1 MKKIRRGVFET
12 NSSSTHSLIV
22 MPQESVHYL
31 SPSRTLVVRFI
42 DTDDEHVLSTLKDK
56 VSYLVSQIISKY
68 KYDVYDYDDLK
79 EQVYSDYDFKRIAEY
94 VKNRYNKIVTLPKTH
109 TGSLD
114 EIVNINWQIR
124 EDNLDDILTDLVQ
137 QHDLLEDVLSQ
148 DRAIEIGRD

>member
-1 MKKIRRGVFET
+1 MKKIRRSVFET

-56 VSYLVSQIISKY
+56 VSYLVSQIINKY

-79 EQVYSDYDFKRIAEY
+79 EQVCSDYDFKRIAEY

-109 TGSLD
+109 TGSLE
-114 EIVNINWQIR
+114 EIVNINWQIQ
-124 EDNLDDILTDLVQ
+124 EDNLDNILMDLVQ